1 MVSEIPDSLACGS
14 YGVCNR
20 SRLNQLPPIGSLLRF
35 SSSES
40 CHAISSPTSI
50 SSSSPSPFSEELMT
64 VCQEESP
71 EFLQQQYTYS
81 DSERVLDDKLSPY
94 FIISSSPSLVHANVL
109 VNSNEVL
116 TKIENRMK
124 ACGKTRVKT
133 WKKYSKKKDLTQDE
147 MDKKRDLANQQ
158 ERTRMHRL
166 NSALKNLRNAIPYE
180 FSKHPP
186 EKNLSKIK
194 TLRIAIE
201 YIRQLSKMLNED

>member
-1 MVSEIPDSLACGS
+1 MP
-14 YGVCNR
+14 NR

-35 SSSES
+35 NSSDSYQPL
-40 CHAISSPTSI
+40 SSPTSL
-50 SSSSPSPFSEELMT
+50 SSPSPSSFSDKMT
-64 VCQEESP
+64 TICQE
-71 EFLQQQYTYS
+71 
-81 DSERVLDDKLSPY
+81 DSECLLEAQSSYFESIDYINSTPPTSTTINRFTPY
-94 FIISSSPSLVHANVL
+94 FILSSPTSLAHANANNVL
-109 VNSNEVL
+109 N
-116 TKIENRMK
+116 KIANRMK
-124 ACGKTRVKT
+124 NCGKTRVKT
-133 WKKYSKKKDLTQDE
+133 WKKYSKKKGLTQDE

-201 YIRQLSKMLNED
+201 YIRQLSKMLDENV